1 MRGDVTIYPSRTRI
15 GIKPESRAFSP
26 KENTEKGSY
35 ASTPIDEG
43 EEKLDIFDVL
53 GR

>member
-15 GIKPESRAFSP
+15 GIKRARRES

-35 ASTPIDEG
+35 ASTPISD
-43 EEKLDIFDVL
+43 EEKKTFSVGTKL
-53 GR
+53 